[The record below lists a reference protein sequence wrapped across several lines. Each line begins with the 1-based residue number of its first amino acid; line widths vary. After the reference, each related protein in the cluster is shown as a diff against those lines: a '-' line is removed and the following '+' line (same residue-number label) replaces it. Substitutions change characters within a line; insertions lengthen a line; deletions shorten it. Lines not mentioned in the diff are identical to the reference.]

1 MDNKGKNRCLG
12 LVLIFVSVL
21 GLIFLIGNVVTN
33 AYAEEHSVFT
43 MESKD
48 KSKGT
53 VYSTF
58 TLRVA
63 KDALANPIEIR
74 GIGAPATRF
83 DQFIGGFY
91 AFKQDVKFLREANIS
106 ITYTEEAVKLYRNL
120 HPGFQETN
128 LSIATISM
136 LKGKRN
142 ILPSTFDRKT
152 RTLTSKISRISGDF
166 KGCIAIVEK

>member
-1 MDNKGKNRCLG
+1 MG
-12 LVLIFVSVL
+12 VL
-21 GLIFLIGNVVTN
+21 GLIFCIGDFVTN
-33 AYAEEHSVFT
+33 AYGGEISVFT

-53 VYSTF
+53 IYSIF

-63 KDALANPIEIR
+63 KNALANPIEAK
-74 GIGAPATRF
+74 GLAAPATRL

-91 AFKQDVKFLREANIS
+91 AFEKDVEFLREATIR
-106 ITYTEEAVKLYRNL
+106 ITYTEEAVKLYRKI
-120 HPGFQETN
+120 HPDFQESN
-128 LSIATISM
+128 LSIATIGM

-152 RTLTSKISRISGDF
+152 RTLTAKISRISRDF
-166 KGCIAIVEK
+166 KECIAIVEKR